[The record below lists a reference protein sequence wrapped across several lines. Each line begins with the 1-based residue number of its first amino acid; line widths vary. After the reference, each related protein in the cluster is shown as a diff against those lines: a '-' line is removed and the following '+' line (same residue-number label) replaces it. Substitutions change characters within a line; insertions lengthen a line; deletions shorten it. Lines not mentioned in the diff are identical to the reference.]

1 MDRFGRVLRRA
12 ERRLEA
18 PEPERSRI
26 LLEMAGDLED
36 LYRAY
41 RERGLE
47 EEEAL
52 RRAERWLAPSTVALA
67 LLRDV
72 HLPAFDRL
80 LDRLGGTTRGR
91 VELGMVALAS
101 LLAVGAGVLGVLRS
115 GALSASSPGLWT
127 VAGLGVAGLGVGL
140 RQGYALFVRGERLGP
155 GWRRRLR
162 RVLAAAAATA
172 LAGLLAGVAR
182 LTVTVVSFEG
192 GGIPSALWSEIATA
206 AGVAALGLGTSLL
219 LALLWLVLRARAAV
233 VARARDELREAVGR
247 LDGERPEGRGEGPR
261 RKAEIGGETVLE
273 RETRR

>member
-26 LLEMAGDLED
+26 LLELAGDLED

-47 EEEAL
+47 EEEAV
-52 RRAERWLAPSTVALA
+52 RRAERWLAPSSTALA
-67 LLRDV
+67 SLRDV

-91 VELGMVALAS
+91 VELVLVALAS
-101 LLAVGAGVLGVLRS
+101 LLAVGGGVIGVLRS

-140 RQGYALFVRGERLGP
+140 SQGYALFVRGDRLGP

-172 LAGLLAGVAR
+172 LAGLLAGAVRLSVAA
-182 LTVTVVSFEG
+182 VPFEG
-192 GGIPSALWSEIATA
+192 GGIPSALWSEVATA
-206 AGVAALGLGTSLL
+206 AGVAALGLGASLL
-219 LALLWLVLRARAAV
+219 LTLLWLVLRARAVV
-233 VARARDELREAVGR
+233 VARAREELRERVGR
-247 LDGERPEGRGEGPR
+247 LDGERPEGQGEVSR
-261 RKAEIGGETVLE
+261 RRAEIGGKFGPE
-273 RETRR
+273 RETG

>member
-41 RERGLE
+41 RERGLD

-52 RRAERWLAPSTVALA
+52 RRAERWLAPSNAALA
-67 LLRDV
+67 SLRDV

-80 LDRLGGTTRGR
+80 LGRLGGTTRGR
-91 VELGMVALAS
+91 VELGLVTLAS
-101 LLAVGAGVLGVLRS
+101 LLAVGGGVLGVLRS

-140 RQGYALFVRGERLGP
+140 SQGYALFVRGDRLGP

-162 RVLAAAAATA
+162 RVLAAATATA
-172 LAGLLAGVAR
+172 LAGLLAGAVRLSVAA
-182 LTVTVVSFEG
+182 VPFQAG
-192 GGIPSALWSEIATA
+192 GVPPGLWSEVATA
-206 AGVAALGLGTSLL
+206 AGVAALGLSTSLL

-233 VARARDELREAVGR
+233 VARAREELREAVGR
-247 LDGERPEGRGEGPR
+247 LDGERPEGHGEGSKR
-261 RKAEIGGETVLE
+261 TTEIGGETALE